1 MGSTDLAGR
10 LDLAVLA
17 PGTHRD
23 QVRSACREAR
33 ELGCAAVCVAPVWV
47 GEAAKMLQGSS
58 VSVAAVIGFP
68 LGAST
73 TLSKVV
79 EALECIKQ
87 GASELDIVIHVGA
100 ALSGDYKAVRN
111 EAREIVK
118 RTPEVLHK
126 FILEMGLL
134 PEATLKRTVKAV
146 AAADPAFLKT
156 GTGTTGPGI
165 TVAAVQQLRQMA
177 PASIRLKASG
187 GIRTRQQA
195 EALLAAGADRL
206 GTSRAGE
213 LLGSGG
219 ESH

>member
-1 MGSTDLAGR
+1 MGSNDLASR

-23 QVRSACREAR
+23 QVRSACRQAR
-33 ELGCAAVCVAPVWV
+33 DLGCAAVCVAPAWV

-58 VSVAAVIGFP
+58 VSVAAVVGFP

-87 GASELDIVIHVGA
+87 GATELDIVIHVGA
-100 ALSGDYKAVRN
+100 ALSGDFKAVRN

-118 RTPEVLHK
+118 RTPEALHK

-134 PEATLKRTVKAV
+134 SEATLKRTVKAV

-156 GTGTTGPGI
+156 GTGTTGPEI
-165 TVAAVQQLRQMA
+165 TVAAVQQLRQMT

-195 EALLAAGADRL
+195 EALVAAGADRL

-213 LLGSGG
+213 LLESGG

>member
-1 MGSTDLAGR
+1 MSSDLASR
-10 LDLAVLA
+10 LEVAVLA
-17 PGTHRD
+17 PGTQRE
-23 QVRSACREAR
+23 QVRSACRQAR

-58 VSVAAVIGFP
+58 VVVAGVVGFP

-73 TLSKVV
+73 TLSKVF

-87 GASELDIVIHVGA
+87 GASELDIVIHLGA
-100 ALSGDYKAVRN
+100 ALSGDFKAVRT

-118 RTPEVLHK
+118 RTPEAVHK

-134 PEATLKRTVKAV
+134 PEAILKRTVKAV

-156 GTGTTGPGI
+156 GTGTVGPDV
-165 TVAAVQQLRQMA
+165 TVAAVEQLRRLA

-187 GIRTRQQA
+187 GIRTRGLA
-195 EALLAAGADRL
+195 EALVAAGADRL
-206 GTSRAGE
+206 GTSRAAE
-213 LLGSGG
+213 LLGADG
-219 ESH
+219 ESR